1 MSSWAGAESSEFR
14 GRGRQSWGERAAV
27 GLTQQGEVMQPHPAA
42 TMVRQGQCLGGEKPW
57 PHVLWWAESGPALGF
72 GPEAVRHRGTGSD
85 GDIWLDKQTHL
96 KSELQISLTKTK
108 LELLNGLNQCLLLY
122 FFFCT
127 KCSVC

>member
-1 MSSWAGAESSEFR
+1 MPGWRKALAI
-14 GRGRQSWGERAAV
+14 
-27 GLTQQGEVMQPHPAA
+27 
-42 TMVRQGQCLGGEKPW
+42 
-57 PHVLWWAESGPALGF
+57 VLWWAGSWPGLGF
-72 GPEAVRHRGTGSD
+72 GPEAVRDCGTGSD

-122 FFFCT
+122 FFGT